1 MVNASWESD
10 IEEVSHLLH
19 RTVTV
24 EEFGGE
30 PTAAESCR
38 TVAHR
43 VSLSGT
49 ELDSLKFLAWTK
61 HEDKHPQARESL
73 ESTILGYYML
83 LCAIESSFFLQGPTK
98 SCFHHL
104 RRLIWIS
111 RP

>member
-1 MVNASWESD
+1 MGLEMVNASWESD

-38 TVAHR
+38 TIAHR

-49 ELDSLKFLAWTK
+49 ELHSLKFLAWTK

-73 ESTILGYYML
+73 KVRFWDTICC
-83 LCAIESSFFLQGPTK
+83 CAQLRIR
-98 SCFHHL
+98 SCFRVHL
-104 RRLIWIS
+104 NHVS
-111 RP
+111 TVSDA